1 MSIQLQAN
9 EEVLA
14 TDQVLQYRNK
24 FVAYNADCWVTNQ
37 RVVLEPKKAVDRL
50 TGSRSEI
57 KLTDIEGIEKKSG
70 FVYVHHADGVIQ
82 IGGSGAERIGE
93 RLQLILESAAD
104 GQAAMEKVLFQGDT
118 NVYIKGPLSTK
129 GEIILTNKNLTIRTT
144 DGLESYIFDK
154 KELSTPLF
162 DILNLEFSNL
172 DQKLTIH
179 TKNDHI
185 IIGGKNAGR
194 LNTTLRSLEGT
205 DVDELENVAV
215 EQLSSFEAMLY
226 RGASKSAINGELSFS
241 PNRLTFSPQNVLD
254 TLTGAQ
260 LQIIPFDQIQKI
272 SKKGRLEITTLSN
285 KLVFVT
291 NKTEEIYEILEKEI
305 VKVKRPKLFTDV
317 RSKLYSEDLAFSE
330 VKELSLPFKHYS
342 ETPILCDQCT
352 IQKSEG
358 SCYFAYV
365 FVTEEKTRLLT
376 PNKQLL
382 WEGVNKNVS
391 IVENRNTNDPTI
403 QIKLKEQRIKFKP
416 YSGIAF
422 RNFYTRKLKESR
434 PSEAEQFSKENQ
446 PVQRILGSTNQ
457 VEISYNGEVIST
469 ILNTRVSAENRGIQ
483 VKSEKI
489 NSFPCQIGDK
499 LQLEIPKK
507 EGRYRFQS
515 VITEQ
520 YLVEP
525 DPIGRYYITFA
536 IPSNIALFNDRGA
549 YRAPFAQDL
558 EITVLKLPE
567 YDPEREEAID
577 FIDQATEIEQTSI
590 HLLDLSVS
598 GCGFLIR
605 RSILD
610 YDLDMHCLAF
620 KGEIE
625 INGELIPWI
634 AIPKYEVPFTQNK
647 IEFKRVGAQFI
658 SMNNLDRSI
667 INRAVLKIERDQL
680 RKEMERKED
689 D

>member
-1 MSIQLQAN
+1 MPIELKEN

-14 TDQVLQYRNK
+14 TDQVLHYSSS
-24 FVAYNADCWVTNQ
+24 FFAHNADCWLTNQ
-37 RVVLEPKKAVDRL
+37 RLMLEPKKALDKL
-50 TGSRSEI
+50 SGSKAEVKITEI
-57 KLTDIEGIEKKSG
+57 SNIENKSG
-70 FVYVHHADGVIQ
+70 MITIHHANGTLQ
-82 IGGSGAERIGE
+82 IGGSGAERVSE
-93 RLQLILESAAD
+93 RLGLILDTIAQGETTL
-104 GQAAMEKVLFQGDT
+104 EKVLFQGDT

-129 GEIILTNKNLTIRTT
+129 GEIILTSKNLTIRTT

-154 KELSTPLF
+154 KELNTTLV

-179 TKNDHI
+179 TKQDRI
-185 IIGGKNAGR
+185 VIGGKNAAR
-194 LNTTLRSLEGT
+194 LNTTLRGLEGT
-205 DVDELENVAV
+205 DVEELENVAV
-215 EQLSSFEAMLY
+215 EQLSAFEAMLY

-241 PNRLTFSPQNVLD
+241 PNRVTFSPQNVLD

-291 NKTEEIYEILEKEI
+291 NKSEDIYEILEKEI
-305 VKVKRPKLFTDV
+305 LKIKRPKLFTDI

-330 VKELSLPFKHYS
+330 VKELTLPFKHYS

-382 WEGVNKNVS
+382 WEGSNKDVS
-391 IVENRNTNDPTI
+391 IVENRNTNDATV

-416 YSGIAF
+416 YSGLPF

-446 PVQRILGSTNQ
+446 PVQRILGYTNQ
-457 VEISYNGEVIST
+457 VEISYNGEVINT

-483 VKSEKI
+483 VNSDKI
-489 NSFPCQIGDK
+489 NDFPCQIGDK
-499 LQLEIPKK
+499 LQIEVPKK

-525 DPIGRYYITFA
+525 DPIGRYYVTLA

-549 YRAPFAQDL
+549 YRAPFEQEL
-558 EITVLKLPE
+558 MITVVKLPE
-567 YDPEREEAID
+567 YDPEREEPLD
-577 FIDQATEIEQTSI
+577 FLDQAQDIEKTLI

-605 RSILD
+605 RSILKHNVE
-610 YDLDMHCLAF
+610 MHCLAF

-625 INGELIPWI
+625 VNGEMIPWV

-647 IEFKRVGAQFI
+647 VEFKRVGGQFI
-658 SMNNLDRSI
+658 GMNNLDRSI

-689 D
+689 

>member
-1 MSIQLQAN
+1 MPIELKEN

-14 TDQVLQYRNK
+14 TDQVLHYSSS
-24 FVAYNADCWVTNQ
+24 FFAHNADCWLTNQ
-37 RVVLEPKKAVDRL
+37 RLLLEPKKALDKIS
-50 TGSRSEI
+50 GSKASVYI
-57 KLTDIEGIEKKSG
+57 TDISNIEQKPG
-70 FVYVHHADGVIQ
+70 MTTIHHAGGNIQ
-82 IGGSGAERIGE
+82 IGGSGADRISE
-93 RLQLILESAAD
+93 RLRLILDTIAS
-104 GQAAMEKVLFQGDT
+104 GKTSLEKVLFQGDT

-129 GEIILTNKNLTIRTT
+129 GEIILTSKNLTIRTT

-154 KELSTPLF
+154 KELNTTLV

-179 TKNDHI
+179 TKQDRI
-185 IIGGKNAGR
+185 IIGGKNAAR
-194 LNTTLRSLEGT
+194 LNTTLRGLEGT
-205 DVDELENVAV
+205 DVEELENVAV
-215 EQLSSFEAMLY
+215 EQLSAFEAMLY

-241 PNRLTFSPQNVLD
+241 PNRVTFSPQNVLD

-291 NKTEEIYEILEKEI
+291 NKAEEIYEILEKEI
-305 VKVKRPKLFTDV
+305 LKIKRPKLFTDI

-365 FVTEEKTRLLT
+365 FVTEETTRLLT

-382 WEGVNKNVS
+382 WQGNNKDVS
-391 IVENRNTNDPTI
+391 IVENRNTNDPTV

-416 YSGIAF
+416 YSGLAF

-446 PVQRILGSTNQ
+446 PVQRILGFTSQ
-457 VEISYNGEVIST
+457 VEISYNGEVIRT
-469 ILNTRVSAENRGIQ
+469 IYNTRVSAENRGIQ
-483 VKSEKI
+483 VTSEKV
-489 NSFPCQIGDK
+489 NDFPCQIGDK
-499 LQLEIPKK
+499 LQIEIPKK

-549 YRAPFAQDL
+549 YRAPFEQEL
-558 EITVLKLPE
+558 VITVLKLPA
-567 YDPEREEAID
+567 YDPEREEPLD
-577 FIDQATEIEQTSI
+577 FLGQAQDIEKTVI

-605 RSILD
+605 RSILKHNI
-610 YDLDMHCLAF
+610 DMHCLAF

-625 INGELIPWI
+625 VNGEMIPWV

-647 IEFKRVGAQFI
+647 IEFKRVGGQFI
-658 SMNNLDRSI
+658 GMNNLDRSI

-689 D
+689 

>member
-1 MSIQLQAN
+1 MPIELKPN

-14 TDQVLQYRNK
+14 TDQVLHYSSS
-24 FVAYNADCWVTNQ
+24 FFAHNADCWLTNQ
-37 RVVLEPKKAVDRL
+37 RLLLEPKKALDKIS
-50 TGSRSEI
+50 GSKASVYI
-57 KLTDIEGIEKKSG
+57 TDISSIEKKPG
-70 FVYVHHADGVIQ
+70 MTTIHHIDGMIQ
-82 IGGSGAERIGE
+82 IGGSGAERISE
-93 RLQLILESAAD
+93 RLRLILDTIAEGKTSL
-104 GQAAMEKVLFQGDT
+104 EKVLFQGDT

-129 GEIILTNKNLTIRTT
+129 GEIILTSKNLTIRTT

-154 KELSTPLF
+154 KELSTALV

-172 DQKLTIH
+172 DQKLTVH
-179 TKNDHI
+179 TKKDRI
-185 IIGGKNAGR
+185 VIGGKNAAR
-194 LNTTLRSLEGT
+194 LNTTLRGLEGT
-205 DVDELENVAV
+205 DVEELENVAV
-215 EQLSSFEAMLY
+215 EQLSAFEAMLY

-241 PNRLTFSPQNVLD
+241 PNRVTFSPQNVLD

-291 NKTEEIYEILEKEI
+291 NKSEEIYDILEKELLKI
-305 VKVKRPKLFTDV
+305 KRPKLFTDI

-365 FVTEEKTRLLT
+365 FVTEETTRLLT

-382 WEGVNKNVS
+382 WQGTNKDVS
-391 IVENRNTNDPTI
+391 IVENRNPNDPTV

-416 YSGIAF
+416 YSGLTF

-446 PVQRILGSTNQ
+446 PVQRILGFTSQ
-457 VEISYNGEVIST
+457 VEISYNGEVIKT
-469 ILNTRVSAENRGIQ
+469 IYNTRVSAENRGIQ
-483 VKSEKI
+483 VTSEKV
-489 NSFPCQIGDK
+489 NDFPCQIGDK
-499 LQLEIPKK
+499 LQVEIPKK

-520 YLVEP
+520 YLVNP

-549 YRAPFAQDL
+549 YRAPFEQEL
-558 EITVLKLPE
+558 KITVMQLPG
-567 YDPEREEAID
+567 YDPEREDPLD
-577 FIDQATEIEQTSI
+577 FLDQVREIENTTI

-605 RSILD
+605 RSILHHNI
-610 YDLDMHCLAF
+610 DMHCLAF
-620 KGEIE
+620 KGEID
-625 INGELIPWI
+625 INGESIPWV

-647 IEFKRVGAQFI
+647 IEFKRVGGQFI
-658 SMNNLDRSI
+658 GMNNLDRSI

-689 D
+689 